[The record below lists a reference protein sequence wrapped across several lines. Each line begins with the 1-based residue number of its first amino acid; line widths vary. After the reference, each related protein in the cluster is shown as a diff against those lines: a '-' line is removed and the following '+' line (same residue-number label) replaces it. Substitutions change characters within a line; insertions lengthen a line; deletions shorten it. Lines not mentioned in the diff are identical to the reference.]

1 MAFRIPM
8 TDYEPRLPDPGVT
21 EDEFDKGQ
29 DLKEGI
35 NGKDKMH
42 TRFENTE
49 RTQVLAPRGDKRG
62 RPMPRDARFLQANN
76 RGEWGPDTYQKRWE
90 GGMDGPMETRWM
102 HGLGLPSREDLQ
114 SNANP
119 QFGGAGEA
127 DFGGRAMD
135 QAVGK
140 KDQ

>member
-62 RPMPRDARFLQANN
+62 RPMPRDARFNQAGNH
-76 RGEWGPDTYQKRWE
+76 GEWGPDTYQKRLE
-90 GGMDGPMETRWM
+90 RGMDGPMETRWS
-102 HGLGLPSREDLQ
+102 HGMGLPSREDLK
-114 SNANP
+114 SNADP
-119 QFGGAGEA
+119 RQGGAGEA
-127 DFGGRAMD
+127 VLTNPGD
-135 QAVGK
+135 QGVGK
-140 KDQ
+140 KEM